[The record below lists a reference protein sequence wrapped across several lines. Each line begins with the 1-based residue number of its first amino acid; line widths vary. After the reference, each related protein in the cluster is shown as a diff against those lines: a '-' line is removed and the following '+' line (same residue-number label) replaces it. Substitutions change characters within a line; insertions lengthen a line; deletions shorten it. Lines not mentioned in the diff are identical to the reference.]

1 MKNIIIVIALIIVS
15 AGLYAGWGNI
25 KEKEINSQDIIKKET
40 KETMTNPRI
49 LLKTNK
55 GEIELELLA
64 DKTPNT
70 AANFTKLASEGFYN
84 GTKFHRVIEGFMI
97 QGGDPL
103 SKDDS
108 KRQLWGTGGPG
119 YKFNDELTGQEKYPE
134 GTLAMANSGPNTNGS
149 QFFIVTASPEAPL
162 PPSYTV
168 FGKVVRG
175 MDVALQIENVKTGPT
190 DQPLDDVVIQSAT
203 VK

>member
-84 GTKFHRVIEGFMI
+84 GTKFHRVIKGFMI

>member
-175 MDVALQIENVKTGPT
+175 MDVALQIENVKTGLN